1 MPKAVAFGWVC
12 GRGAVVLSIVYR
24 RVVDEFFTLW
34 VQGIGFWVWAICA
47 PPVSGAPPFQLPG
60 MVNSLSAEG
69 GPANRTT

>member
-34 VQGIGFWVWAICA
+34 VQGIGFWVWAIGA